1 MLWVIIRLTSL
12 WFYYIYICHVY
23 LQTTERRVSL
33 GDGEWRP
40 AKDPSP
46 HFKSNTIGAPKSST
60 MGVPKSNPIA
70 VPKSNTIGA
79 SKSNE
84 PFKPPAIPSRR
95 TSVDVC
101 LPLQLPSPS
110 SSRHMQPMP
119 LPVLP
124 QSGCKTVNKRPA
136 LGGEAIL
143 PPNLLNELNSVL
155 NKTGRTN
162 KNNDWQ
168 EETWGGNYI
177 KYHDHF
183 WKTTQY

>member
-1 MLWVIIRLTSL
+1 MLWVIIRLKSL
-12 WFYYIYICHVY
+12 WFHYIYICHVY
-23 LQTTERRVSL
+23 LQTTERRVSLGAL

-46 HFKSNTIGAPKSST
+46 HFKSNTIGAPKS
-60 MGVPKSNPIA
+60 
-70 VPKSNTIGA
+70 
-79 SKSNE
+79 NE

-101 LPLQLPSPS
+101 LPLRLPSPS

-124 QSGCKTVNKRPA
+124 QSSCKTVNKRPA